1 MPEIYTGHV
10 LIGIVDFAKYLVTKS
25 IWKSIFARV
34 MDEGVHILEISQSPL
49 LFIMTADNFRA
60 FVKNLALSSRT
71 SIIIRYEKWQVINII
86 T

>member
-1 MPEIYTGHV
+1 M
-10 LIGIVDFAKYLVTKS
+10 VTDS
-25 IWKSIFARV
+25 IWKVIFARV

-71 SIIIRYEKWQVINII
+71 SIIIRYEKCQVIN
-86 T
+86 TAP